1 MDDEAEHSANPL
13 TRQLA
18 HFVPLAEEDLRLLDR
33 LLQPDERFEA
43 DQDIIAEGQVPRSVF
58 VLKEG
63 MACRYRIFPDGRRQ
77 IMTFLLP
84 GDLCDLQ
91 VFLFKAMDHSI
102 GTLTPVRIAA
112 IVEADVLDMAVPDP
126 RISAGLWWSTM
137 QEEAMLRER
146 IVSLGRRDGRRRVAY
161 LLCEL
166 VWRQQAVG
174 QGSRNTISLP
184 LTQSELA
191 DALGLTAVHINR
203 VLQELRQQ
211 NLLTLEQRRL
221 VLLDIDAL
229 ALIAE
234 FNADYLHLG
243 GASEEIRRYFDQLER
258 KNRAAG
264 PQSRAGHSRSTL
276 G

>member
-1 MDDEAEHSANPL
+1 MGEEVEHSANPL
-13 TRQLA
+13 ARKLA
-18 HFVPLAEEDLRLLDR
+18 HFVPLAEADLHILDR

-43 DQDIIAEGQVPRSVF
+43 DQDIVAEGQVPRSVF

-63 MACRYRIFPDGRRQ
+63 MACRYRILPDGRRQ

-84 GDLCDLQ
+84 GDLCDLH

-102 GTLTPVRIAA
+102 GTLTPVRVAA
-112 IVEADVLDMAVPDP
+112 IAQTDVLDMTVRHP
-126 RISAGLWWSTM
+126 RISVGLWWSTM

-146 IVSLGRRDGRRRVAY
+146 IVSLGRRDGRGRVAY

-174 QGSRNTISLP
+174 QGRNDTIALP

-203 VLQELRQQ
+203 VLQDLRQQ
-211 NLLTLEQRRL
+211 KLLTLEQRRL

-229 ALIAE
+229 ARIAE

-243 GASEEIRRYFDQLER
+243 GAPERIRRYFDQLER
-258 KNRAAG
+258 KNGAAG
-264 PQSRAGHSRSTL
+264 RAS
-276 G
+276 

>member
-1 MDDEAEHSANPL
+1 MDEEVEHSANPL
-13 TRQLA
+13 ARKLA
-18 HFVPLAEEDLRLLDR
+18 HFVPLAEEDFRVLDR
-33 LLQPDERFEA
+33 LMEPDERFEA
-43 DQDIIAEGQVPRSVF
+43 DQDIVAEGQVPRSVF

-63 MACRYRIFPDGRRQ
+63 MACRYRALSDGRRQ

-84 GDLCDLQ
+84 GDLCDLH

-112 IVEADVLDMAVPDP
+112 IAQADVLDMTVRHP
-126 RISAGLWWSTM
+126 RISVGLWWSTM
-137 QEEAMLRER
+137 QEAVMLRER
-146 IVSLGRRDGRRRVAY
+146 IVSLGRRDAHARVAY

-166 VWRQQAVG
+166 VWRQQAIG
-174 QGSRNTISLP
+174 QGRNDTITLP

-203 VLQELRQQ
+203 VLQDLRQQ
-211 NLLTLEQRRL
+211 NLLILEQRRL

-229 ALIAE
+229 ARIAA

-243 GASEEIRRYFDQLER
+243 GAPEGIRRYFDQLDR
-258 KNRAAG
+258 KRPEDGSAA
-264 PQSRAGHSRSTL
+264 SGHAL

>member
-13 TRQLA
+13 TRKLA
-18 HFVPLAEEDLRLLDR
+18 HFVPLAEEDLRVLGR
-33 LLQPDERFEA
+33 LMQPDERFEA
-43 DQDIIAEGQVPRSVF
+43 NQDIIAEGQVPRSVF

-63 MACRYRIFPDGRRQ
+63 MACRYRILPDGRRQ

-84 GDLCDLQ
+84 GDLCDLH

-112 IVEADVLDMAVPDP
+112 IAQTDVLDMAVGHP
-126 RISAGLWWSTM
+126 RISAGLWWSTL

-146 IVSLGRRDGRRRVAY
+146 IVSLGRRDGRGRVAY

-166 VWRQQAVG
+166 VWRQQAIG
-174 QGSRNTISLP
+174 QGSRDTITLP

-221 VLLDIDAL
+221 VLPDIDAL

-243 GASEEIRRYFDQLER
+243 GASEEIRRYFEQLER

-264 PQSRAGHSRSTL
+264 RAS
-276 G
+276 